1 MYFTDVYLA
10 PARNEIL
17 IRIVGHLKHGSALYN
32 PGEKKSIKSDTIMR
46 PTVTKSLG
54 KWYNI
59 RVSVRSDEQV
69 VLQHGLQR
77 SEKAS
82 GEVAN

>member
-1 MYFTDVYLA
+1 M
-10 PARNEIL
+10 
-17 IRIVGHLKHGSALYN
+17 K
-32 PGEKKSIKSDTIMR
+32 

-59 RVSVRSDEQV
+59 RVSVSSDEQL